1 MDKELSYFTSLIDF
15 PLSKAFWAENQRDM
29 IVATP
34 DDQPHFALLI
44 LNDDSDELEEMQIIE
59 NPSAYVLK
67 KAQEVIDLTR
77 S

>member
-1 MDKELSYFTSLIDF
+1 
-15 PLSKAFWAENQRDM
+15 KAFWAENQRDM

-34 DDQPHFALLI
+34 DDQPHFELLI
-44 LNDDSDELEEMQIIE
+44 LNDDSDELEEMKAVE
-59 NPSAYVLK
+59 NPSAYILT